1 VYEFGEED
9 YASSN
14 AVRRRVPGVPEDPLL
29 SSSISSSHSLCR
41 PCQHNQTILIQML
54 SNFDPPATAPESTYE
69 QYRRDL
75 ERRYPLCQVC
85 RFAVEQRLGQL
96 EAKLKARRLRGMV
109 AGSGGS
115 SEKAAMV
122 QRVVEGGRKVAR
134 QRRLRAT
141 GRLVIGLARLS
152 FDALLLLQSHGHPLP
167 HVEHIMASHPFDRAL
182 PADKKVLMAMT
193 VFLGVVD
200 FARTTPP
207 LLGPLMTLL
216 RLFVLLVPAEARY
229 LRAAMLVMGI
239 LDLWLL
245 LRPQRPPKRRA
256 NWNPETS
263 EVRRS
268 EPMPTP
274 MDVDQPPVVS
284 RLGRVESDASPSKAI
299 TKDILETD
307 WGLGSSSHQRASASS
322 GSGSAESLNPISLG
336 NAAAHNPNNPLLPGN
351 LKPRA
356 PYFPP
361 SRLDPAKAIQTLPSP
376 SSQVLQASH
385 PMVYRLKPSV
395 METAKPSGLESSLES
410 FSLCGKPSSNNGF
423 VSSFFPS
430 SVPKPTTAFPS
441 SSSSASPPTT
451 ASYHPSSLMMTP
463 SLWMYGQIGLTGLL
477 LALRLLLA
485 EKTGLLP
492 VILATSFCLRGFIWR
507 GLGDTLRTAGTAM
520 ACLRLAWLAGIL
532 TEPLLA
538 EAYATRVELR
548 LVGLAMDLA
557 ILASR

>member
-1 VYEFGEED
+1 MYEFGEED
-9 YASSN
+9 YGSTN
-14 AVRRRVPGVPEDPLL
+14 TVRRRVPGVPEDTLL
-29 SSSISSSHSLCR
+29 SSSMPSSSNSLCR

-54 SNFDPPATAPESTYE
+54 SNYDPPATAPDSTYE

-96 EAKLKARRLRGMV
+96 EAKLKARRLRSMV
-109 AGSGGS
+109 AGSGGA
-115 SEKAAMV
+115 ERAAMV
-122 QRVVEGGRKVAR
+122 QRVVEGERKVAR
-134 QRRLRAT
+134 QRRLKAT
-141 GRLVIGLARLS
+141 GKLVVSLTRLS
-152 FDALLLLQSHGHPLP
+152 FDTLLLVKSHVHLLLPL
-167 HVEHIMASHPFDRAL
+167 MDNLLYSYYFDRVL
-182 PADKKVLMAMT
+182 SVDRKVLLAMS

-200 FARTTPP
+200 FGWTALS
-207 LLGPLMTLL
+207 LLAPVMTLL
-216 RLFVLLVPAEARY
+216 RLFVLLVPAEAPV
-229 LRAAMLVMGI
+229 LKAAMLVLGM
-239 LDLWLL
+239 LDVWLL
-245 LRPQRPPKRRA
+245 FLSQRAPKRKA
-256 NWNPETS
+256 NSSPE
-263 EVRRS
+263 EAPDLKRS
-268 EPMPTP
+268 EPAPQPVP
-274 MDVDQPPVVS
+274 MDVDPMPMT
-284 RLGRVESDASPSKAI
+284 RLRRVESDSPSKTI

-307 WGLGSSSHQRASASS
+307 WGLGSSNHRRTSASS
-322 GSGSAESLNPISLG
+322 SSGSAELLNPISL
-336 NAAAHNPNNPLLPGN
+336 NSALAHNPNNPLLPGN

-410 FSLCGKPSSNNGF
+410 FSLGGGKSGG

-430 SVPKPTTAFPS
+430 AKPTATLSSSVP
-441 SSSSASPPTT
+441 SASSTTT
-451 ASYHPSSLMMTP
+451 ASPDLSFPMLTP
-463 SLWMYGQIGLTGLL
+463 PLAMYGQIGLTSLL

-492 VILATSFCLRGFIWR
+492 IILATSFCLRGFIWR
-507 GLGDTLRTAGTAM
+507 GLNDTLRTVGIAI

-538 EAYATRVELR
+538 EAHATRVELR